1 MKEEKWYHDIQAGE
15 LINLR
20 DCKGVWIY
28 RDRNK
33 SDDHSAAYT
42 LEFAYYGKTEGTYLH
57 YDSSK
62 LLHSAF
68 EHYRILLGCTD
79 VDVSTEPVTL

>member
-1 MKEEKWYHDIQAGE
+1 MKEEKWYHDVKAGE

-28 RDRNK
+28 RDREK
-33 SDDHSAAYT
+33 TDDYKAAFT
-42 LEFAYYGKTEGTYLH
+42 LEFAYYGKTKATYLH

-62 LLHSAF
+62 LLHNAF
-68 EHYRILLGCTD
+68 EHYTTLLGCAEI
-79 VDVSTEPVTL
+79 DVSTEPVTL